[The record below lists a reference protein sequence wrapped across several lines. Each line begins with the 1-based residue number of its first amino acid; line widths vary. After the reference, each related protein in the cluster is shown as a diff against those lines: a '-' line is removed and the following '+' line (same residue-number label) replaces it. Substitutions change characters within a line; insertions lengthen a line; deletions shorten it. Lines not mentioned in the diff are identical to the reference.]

1 MTVARRDRLR
11 ALEERIERMAT
22 DPRSIDVGWIAL
34 ATPFLR
40 LIGWQP
46 EYETEGLGTLVDAVL
61 RRASLEEGELERHLD
76 LAITELERDVQRAE
90 RAAYLHGSL
99 PTSHLAW
106 LGRMVRTT
114 TRIDEAVGARGDRAL
129 AAIDPVLVAPPLA
142 IAVEAPSPSKATE
155 PEGTPPLG
163 RDAAQARLVELQLA
177 AVDHI
182 IEAAREETAFLSRR
196 RSLLE
201 AARRLLLD
209 ADASLPLDPE
219 GVKVRKRY
227 LAEQIVHIDRAEAAG
242 VRPNVA
248 LVHQARSALSRGL
261 REQLFA
267 TLAALEATSLTAG
280 DTMLG
285 ERVDTAIGMLS
296 GEADTTSVAA
306 RRRSLRRSVDEAFG
320 EHVTERIETVF
331 RESLATRKRRL
342 ERELADHDDGAVDLA
357 LAYLDPKREGEAVSA
372 LLSVDGCFDVG
383 APLVPTRI
391 RQEQVVAR
399 LVRHP
404 TQHMVLTRARTP
416 DDLTAAVIEDPRSVL
431 LDLATGR
438 LLARRFVDY
447 ERRVS
452 ERTEMVGEARVY
464 LLDGSTSMLDHGR
477 DMSRARMRDAIL
489 VAELSTMMERLTN
502 ADRHTRVVLFYR
514 YFTKRIEPVSRID
527 TADGALAAIGS
538 VLATPRR
545 GGTDIEGALAAC
557 FETIRAARGA
567 DPDLARAQI
576 VLITDGKA
584 MVRDAAVAKARAPV
598 DDMPIAVSVI
608 ALGEENAALR
618 RLVARQRARGDRAFY
633 HFLDDDTLAE
643 LCAGDVT
650 LSRALHLPE
659 RATPES
665 LAKEL
670 GRTLDDLADLERLR
684 HGAVL
689 RAAESDDELV
699 AALDELGLGAR
710 ALTEGQRARR
720 EAAAR
725 DRRAVAERF
734 DAWFPEQPEAPLSTT
749 VDREDIDS
757 TLVALGT
764 VAEVVGEMGAEPIVR
779 QADAVDILERLLPD
793 ARLTPAAYD
802 AVIRAGIEPVERA
815 VTAVRAAATGDE
827 RARRS

>member
-1 MTVARRDRLR
+1 
-11 ALEERIERMAT
+11 MAT
-22 DPRSIDVGWIAL
+22 DPESVDVGWIAL
-34 ATPFLR
+34 AKPFLR

-46 EYETEGLGTLVDAVL
+46 KYETEGLATLVDAVL
-61 RRASLEEGELERHLD
+61 NRASLEKGELERHLEA
-76 LAITELERDVQRAE
+76 AITELEGDVQRAE
-90 RAAYLHGSL
+90 RATYLHGTL
-99 PTSHLAW
+99 PTAHLAW

-114 TRIDEAVGARGDRAL
+114 TRIDEALDERGDRAL
-129 AAIDPVLVAPPLA
+129 SAIDPVLVAPPLA
-142 IAVEAPSPSKATE
+142 IAVDEPEPSKEKGAKEET
-155 PEGTPPLG
+155 TFD
-163 RDAAQARLVELQLA
+163 RDASQARLVELQLA

-182 IEAAREETAFLSRR
+182 IEAAREETSFLSRR

-209 ADASLPLDPE
+209 ADASLPLDAA

-242 VRPNVA
+242 VKGHVS

-261 REQLFA
+261 KEQLFA
-267 TLAALEATSLTAG
+267 TLAALEATTLTAG
-280 DTMLG
+280 DALLG
-285 ERVDTAIGMLS
+285 ERVDSAIGMLS
-296 GEADTTSVAA
+296 GRADTTSEAA
-306 RRRSLRRSVDEAFG
+306 RRRSLRRSVDQAFG
-320 EHVTERIETVF
+320 EPVTSQIETVF
-331 RESLATRKRRL
+331 RERLTTRRKRL
-342 ERELADHDDGAVDLA
+342 AAELASHDDGAVDLA
-357 LAYLDPKREGEAVSA
+357 LAYLDPKRERDAVSA

-383 APLVPTRI
+383 APLVPTRVK
-391 RQEQVVAR
+391 QEQIVAR

-404 TQHMVLTRARTP
+404 TQQMVLTRARTP
-416 DDLTAAVIEDPRSVL
+416 DDLPTAAISDPRSLL

-438 LLARRFVDY
+438 LLTRRFVDY

-477 DMSRARMRDAIL
+477 DMARARMRDAIL
-489 VAELSTMMERLTN
+489 VAELSTIMERLQN
-502 ADRHTRVVLFYR
+502 AGRHTRVVLFYR
-514 YFTKRIEPVSRID
+514 YFTKRIEPVTRID
-527 TADGALAAIGS
+527 AADEALAAIGS

-557 FETIRAARGA
+557 FETIREARDT

-584 MVRDAAVAKARAPV
+584 MVRDAAVAKARSPV

-618 RLVARQRARGDRAFY
+618 RLVARQRAAGERAFY

-643 LCAGDVT
+643 LCAGNVT

-659 RATPES
+659 HALATPEG
-665 LAKEL
+665 LAEEL
-670 GRTLDDLADLERLR
+670 ARTLDDLAELERLR

-689 RAAESDDELV
+689 RAAEVGDELV
-699 AALDELGLGAR
+699 AALDELGLGER

-720 EAAAR
+720 QAAAR
-725 DRRAVAERF
+725 DRRAVEERF
-734 DAWFPEQPEAPLSTT
+734 DAWFPARPDAPLSAT
-749 VDREDIDS
+749 VDKDDVDS
-757 TLVALGT
+757 ALVALGT
-764 VAEVVGEMGAEPIVR
+764 VAEVVGEMSAEPIVR

-793 ARLTPAAYD
+793 ARLTPASYD
-802 AVIRAGIEPVERA
+802 AVIRAGIEPIEHA
-815 VTAVRAAATGDE
+815 VVAVRAAAKGDE
-827 RARRS
+827 TASTL